1 MAALVENMMYVR
13 EKPWHGL
20 GTKVDEAPTSAD
32 ALRLAGL
39 DWTVE
44 QKNIQ
49 LCGGSKIQNYKANV
63 RSSDGQVLGI
73 VSDRYKIV
81 QNKEAFEFTDSIIGG
96 DVRYETA
103 GSLNGGKKIWL
114 LAKLPEAEIIGDKTE
129 PYMCFS
135 NTHDGSGAIRVCMT
149 PVRVVCNNT
158 LNLALD
164 SAKRAWSVRHTGDLQ
179 SKMHEARICMK
190 MANAYMGA
198 LAERADRLANT
209 SISNDHLKM
218 LLDELFPLD
227 ESSTEREKQGVKK
240 LRDEFMVCYFAPDI
254 IKFRGTAW
262 GAVNAMSDMISHNA
276 PRRKTEKYRENNW
289 GRIMDGHAMLDKMT
303 NLLSAV
309 K

>member
-1 MAALVENMMYVR
+1 MSALVESMMYTRTV
-13 EKPWHGL
+13 PWHGL

-39 DWTVE
+39 DWTVD

-49 LCGGSKIQNYKANV
+49 LCGGAKIQNYKANV

-81 QNKEAFEFTDSIIGG
+81 QNNEAFEFTDSIIGG

-114 LAKLPEAEIIGDKTE
+114 LAKLPETEIAGDKTE

-149 PVRVVCNNT
+149 PVRVVCSNT

-164 SAKRAWSVRHTGDLQ
+164 TAKRAWSVRHTGDLQ
-179 SKMHEARICMK
+179 SKMHEARICLQ
-190 MANAYMGA
+190 MANAYMGE
-198 LAERADRLANT
+198 LAKEADRLANT
-209 SISNDHLKM
+209 TVTRAQLDQI
-218 LLDELFPLD
+218 LDELFPID
-227 ESSTEREKQGVKK
+227 ESSSQREKKNVKK
-240 LRDEFMVCYFAPDI
+240 LKDEFMVCYFAPDI
-254 IKFRGTAW
+254 LKFRGTAW

-276 PRRKTEKYRENNW
+276 PRRKTANYRENNW
-289 GRIMDGHAMLDKMT
+289 GRIMDGHILMDKICEKVRA
-303 NLLSAV
+303 L
-309 K
+309 

>member
-49 LCGGSKIQNYKANV
+49 LCGGAKIQNYKANV

-81 QNKEAFEFTDSIIGG
+81 QNKDAFEFTDSIIGG

-103 GSLNGGKKIWL
+103 GSLNGGRKIWL
-114 LAKLPEAEIIGDKTE
+114 LAKLPEAEIAGDKTE
-129 PYMCFS
+129 PYMVFS
-135 NTHDGSGAIRVCMT
+135 NTHDGSGAIRVAMT
-149 PVRVVCNNT
+149 PIRVVCNNT

-164 SAKRAWSVRHTGDLQ
+164 SAKRAWSVRHTGDLN
-179 SKMHEARICMK
+179 SKMHEARVCLK

-209 SISNDHLKM
+209 TVTRDQLNMI
-218 LLDELFPLD
+218 LDELFPID

-254 IKFRGTAW
+254 LKFRNTAW
-262 GAVNAMSDMISHNA
+262 GVVNAVSDMVTHNA
-276 PRRKTEKYRENNW
+276 PRRKTENYRENNW
-289 GRIMDGHAMLDKMT
+289 GRIMDGHMLLDKVCAKVNT
-303 NLLSAV
+303 L
-309 K
+309 